1 MRDLGSIQ
9 WNVPLINIRKI
20 HHKLSLAHIYHYRIL
35 ILQLLSSLFF
45 ILVST
50 FIDSSRICAF

>member
-20 HHKLSLAHIYHYRIL
+20 HHKLYLAHIYHYRML

-45 ILVST
+45 
-50 FIDSSRICAF
+50 